1 MGDHRQH
8 VGERR
13 ARVISKLKGEVCRGP
28 PHRPRQAAPHMTE
41 QATPNPAPVPRG
53 DLIGKVAL
61 ITGGA
66 SGIGLAI
73 SRRFAKEGAQLALLG
88 FNVERLDRA
97 CHEIGE
103 IAGPQN
109 VLAVACDI
117 TNEESVI
124 SAVQQTV
131 EHFGRLNV
139 AVNNAGISKSVPSDE
154 CTLADWNRIVA
165 VNATGSFLVSRE
177 AIKVFK
183 NQGTG
188 GALVYINSDDSIKPS
203 RHFLAYNASK
213 AAQLHMARTIANEFG
228 PWKIRANSILPG
240 AVFGNTGIWTQE
252 MREARA
258 KVHGFSPDLLEEDYK
273 KHNTLGVI
281 IDPDEIAELAVFL
294 ASDRAVKMTG
304 AALVIDGGGAG
315 GFVR

>member
-1 MGDHRQH
+1 
-8 VGERR
+8 
-13 ARVISKLKGEVCRGP
+13 
-28 PHRPRQAAPHMTE
+28 MTE
-41 QATPNPAPVPRG
+41 GAKMDRTRG
-53 DLIGKVAL
+53 DLAGKVSL

-73 SRRFAKEGAQLALLG
+73 SKRFAREGAQIAVFD
-88 FNVERLDRA
+88 FNPERLQKA
-97 CHEIGE
+97 CEEVAEIGGSE
-103 IAGPQN
+103 N
-109 VLAVACDI
+109 VLPVACDI

-124 SAVQQTV
+124 SAVNKTV
-131 EHFGRLNV
+131 SHFGRLDI
-139 AVNNAGISKSVPSDE
+139 AVNNAGVSKSVPSDE
-154 CTLADWNRIVA
+154 CTLADWKWIMD

-183 NQGTG
+183 KQGTG
-188 GALVYINSDDSIKPS
+188 GALVYINSDDSLKPS

-240 AVFGNTGIWTQE
+240 AVFGNSGIWTPE
-252 MREARA
+252 MRAARA
-258 KVHGFSPDLLEEDYK
+258 KVHGFSPDQLEEEYK

-294 ASDRAVKMTG
+294 ASDRSAKMTG